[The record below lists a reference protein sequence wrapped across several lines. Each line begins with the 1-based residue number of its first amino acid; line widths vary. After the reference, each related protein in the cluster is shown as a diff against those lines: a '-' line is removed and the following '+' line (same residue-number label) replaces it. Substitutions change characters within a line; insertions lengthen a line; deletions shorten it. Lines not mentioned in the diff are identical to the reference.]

1 MSVADTTNGNIV
13 VRIINAEE
21 PEAPRVRKR
30 KMPTTIVALNCR
42 RTLGPIGSSEPVLL
56 DN

>member
-1 MSVADTTNGNIV
+1 MSVAETMNGNIV
-13 VRIINAEE
+13 VRMTNAEE
-21 PEAPRVRKR
+21 PDAPRVRKR

-42 RTLGPIGSSEPVLL
+42 RVDGPIGSSKAVLL